1 MITNLIFKML
11 DKKDF
16 DCKNLALS
24 LKDRNVYF
32 KNQVVGFIKEIIE
45 KEDGLYGIVQMTE
58 SISIPG
64 LEI

>member
-1 MITNLIFKML
+1 MITNLTFKML

>member
-1 MITNLIFKML
+1 MITNLTFKML

-16 DCKNLALS
+16 DYKNLALS